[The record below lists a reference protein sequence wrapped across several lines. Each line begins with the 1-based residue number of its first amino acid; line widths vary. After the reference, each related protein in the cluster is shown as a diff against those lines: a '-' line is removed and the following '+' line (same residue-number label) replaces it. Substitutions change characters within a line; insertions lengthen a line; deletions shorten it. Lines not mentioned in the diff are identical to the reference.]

1 MVTIKKVHIET
12 KLDRK
17 FKIESNIRN
26 HVVYI
31 DQPKESGG
39 EDTGPTPLE
48 YLLFSLAGCIASI
61 GRIIANQKHIDL
73 KSMEVKVEGEL
84 DVETL
89 LGKSKKNRAGFKAIK
104 ADVKID
110 APMSLKEKRQFLHEI
125 DMRCPVS
132 DNLIN
137 QTSVTMAVEG

>member
-1 MVTIKKVHIET
+1 MATIKKVCVES
-12 KLDRK
+12 RMGGK
-17 FKIESNIRN
+17 FKIESKIRD
-26 HVVYI
+26 HILYI
-31 DQPKESGG
+31 DQPKEMGG
-39 EDTGPTPLE
+39 EDRGPTPLE
-48 YLLFSLAGCIASI
+48 YILFSLAGCIASI
-61 GRIIANQKHIDL
+61 GRIMANQKQIDL

-137 QTSVTMAVEG
+137 QTSVTMAVE

>member
-110 APMSLKEKRQFLHEI
+110 APMSLEEKRQFLHEI

>member
-1 MVTIKKVHIET
+1 MATIKKVCVES
-12 KLDRK
+12 RMGGK
-17 FKIESNIRN
+17 FKIESKIRD
-26 HVVYI
+26 HILYI
-31 DQPKESGG
+31 DQPKEMGG
-39 EDTGPTPLE
+39 EDRGPTPLE
-48 YLLFSLAGCIASI
+48 YILFSLAGCIASI
-61 GRIIANQKHIDL
+61 GRIMANQKQIDL

-137 QTSVTMAVEG
+137 QTSVTMAVEE